1 MNEASHLSSMSF
13 KVASTVDFLVG
24 MTVAGGAGFFDASV
38 VFAGEE
44 AFVGPAGELLF
55 SAAGEA
61 DFSVVTDTLV
71 SLAGDSDF
79 SGAVASDVGAGA
91 GVSS

>member
-1 MNEASHLSSMSF
+1 MNEASHLSSTSF

-24 MTVAGGAGFFDASV
+24 ITAAGGVVFFDRSV

-44 AFVGPAGELLF
+44 AFAGPAGELLF
-55 SAAGEA
+55 FAAGDA

-71 SLAGDSDF
+71 SVAGDSDF
-79 SGAVASDVGAGA
+79 SGAVASDVGAGF